1 MVTLIISDGF
11 SGVTQPLSL
20 FNIEP
25 FVYLAVLSLSCGMR
39 DLQSLLQH
47 AGFFFF
53 FSCSMNTL
61 SCNM

>member
-20 FNIEP
+20 FNTEP

-39 DLQSLLQH
+39 DLQSLVQH

-53 FSCSMNTL
+53 SVAA
-61 SCNM
+61 